1 MLFALE
7 SGPKLVGIARLAE
20 QSPLLASKSQADYF
34 ELPTR
39 SILNR
44 CSNRDMPFQWTI
56 NPYRG
61 CEIGCKYCYARYTHE
76 FMGMTDGLLFERKI
90 YSKREA
96 SAILREELSRHRDG
110 AIAIGTSTD
119 PYQPAERRFETTRS
133 ILQVFAEQQGR
144 SLSITTK
151 SDLVT
156 RDIDLLKNI
165 HEHNELSINVTVT
178 TTDTSLAR
186 KLEPFAPRPDLRLK
200 AVSVLAAAGLHVG
213 VFASPIM
220 PLLTDSIA
228 NLDAIA
234 SEAVRSGAQ
243 YFSGGTLFLMPS
255 AQKQFFPFLEEY
267 YPSLAERYKAR
278 YGRQPYLRGDY
289 EKWIR
294 ERVRK
299 IRRAHGLNLLARAL
313 PPKREGGQVGGSDRK
328 QLPLFA

>member
-7 SGPKLVGIARLAE
+7 PSSKLVGIARLAE
-20 QSPLLASKSQADYF
+20 QSSLLASKSQADYF

-39 SILNR
+39 SVLNR
-44 CSNRDMPFQWTI
+44 CSNRQMPFQWTI

-76 FMGMTDGLLFERKI
+76 FMGMSDGLLFERKI
-90 YSKREA
+90 YSKQEA
-96 SAILREELSRHRDG
+96 ATILRQELSRHRDG

-119 PYQPAERRFETTRS
+119 PYQPAERRFGTTRS
-133 ILQVFAEQQGR
+133 ILEVFTEQQGR

-156 RDIDLLKNI
+156 RDIDLLKKI

-178 TTDTSLAR
+178 TTDTALAR

-200 AVSVLAAAGLHVG
+200 AVAFLASADIHVG

-234 SEAVRSGAQ
+234 SEAVRSGAR
-243 YFSGGTLFLMPS
+243 YFGGGTLFLMPS
-255 AQKQFFPFLEEY
+255 AQEQFFPFLDEH
-267 YPSLAERYKAR
+267 YPSLAERYKTR
-278 YGRQPYLRGDY
+278 YGREPYLRGDY

-294 ERVRK
+294 ARVRK
-299 IRRAHGLNLLARAL
+299 IRRAHRLDSRPKAL
-313 PPKREGGQVGGSDRK
+313 PPKREGGLGGRSNRK